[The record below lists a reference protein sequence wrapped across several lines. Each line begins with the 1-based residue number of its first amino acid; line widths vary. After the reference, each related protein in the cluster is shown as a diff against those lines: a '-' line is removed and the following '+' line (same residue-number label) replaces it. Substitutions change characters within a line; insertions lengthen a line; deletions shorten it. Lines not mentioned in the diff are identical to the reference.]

1 MAKRIIQVPID
12 ESMLE
17 DLNNLSKK
25 HRKARS
31 EMIRLACS
39 CYLKQIKQEELNEIY
54 QEGYRKIP
62 EKVEIGKV
70 QLMMTREIAAKEPW

>member
-1 MAKRIIQVPID
+1 MAKRIIQVPIE

-25 HRKARS
+25 HHKARA

-39 CYLKQIKQEELNEIY
+39 DYLKQIKQEELNKIY

-70 QLMMTREIAAKEPW
+70 QLIMTREIASLEPW